1 MGDIFL
7 ISGKYEENHNKIMG
21 SYICILCVFF
31 MCVLLVLP
39 IGKLTEI
46 SENPRGS
53 VDALKETNKEYLT
66 DIYLMYMES
75 PYTTDVF
82 SELFKRSETCG
93 ELR

>member
-1 MGDIFL
+1 M
-7 ISGKYEENHNKIMG
+7 SGKYEDNHNKIMG

-66 DIYLMYMES
+66 DIYLMYVES
-75 PYTTDVF
+75 PHTTDVF
-82 SELFKRSETCG
+82 SELFKRSKACG